1 MTGLNLAG
9 WHRFAVSIFIVAVLA
24 AQAATL
30 IVTATR
36 GTYLR
41 SRAYPIL
48 EYPMYAPA
56 HFEGER
62 VSASWLLEGVLGD
75 GKTIDISADQL
86 HVDVFDFV
94 NIVQSALSGSANG
107 RNTLREL
114 VLGHV
119 PGADQ
124 LKEIRIKNYPMKV
137 TRDGPQ
143 PLPSEV
149 VMIIPLQSSQSTP

>member
-1 MTGLNLAG
+1 MPVVNSTR
-9 WHRFAVSIFIVAVLA
+9 WYRFVVSVFIVAVLV

-41 SRAYPIL
+41 SNAYPIL

-56 HFEGER
+56 HYEGER
-62 VSASWLLEGVLGD
+62 VSASWLLEGVSGD
-75 GKTIDISADQL
+75 GKTIAISSEQL

-94 NIVQSALSGSANG
+94 NIVQLALSGSASG
-107 RNTLREL
+107 RSTLREL

-137 TRDGPQ
+137 TRAGPQ

-149 VMIIPLQSSQSTP
+149 VMTIQLQSPQSTP